1 MQTFFRSFM
10 PKITDSE
17 VVEIMNA
24 HKKKKDLNSTD
35 LSISSNEIRM
45 DVSLLDSQFDKF
57 LLDQE
62 SLNGVLNSKVTK
74 QKNAEFRL
82 KIEAWKKRVI
92 KRKKT
97 KLRTIELYQAIQKD
111 FQKFITEFENEKQNV
126 FDCNS
131 RFHDLYD
138 SLV

>member
-1 MQTFFRSFM
+1 VADKRQMQTFFRSFI

-57 LLDQE
+57 LLEQE

-74 QKNAEFRL
+74 QKNDEFRSKL
-82 KIEAWKKRVI
+82 NAWEKRVI

-97 KLRTIELYQAIQKD
+97 KLRTI
-111 FQKFITEFENEKQNV
+111 
-126 FDCNS
+126 
-131 RFHDLYD
+131 
-138 SLV
+138 

>member
-1 MQTFFRSFM
+1 VADKRQMQTFFRSFI

-57 LLDQE
+57 LLEQE

-74 QKNAEFRL
+74 QKNIEFR
-82 KIEAWKKRVI
+82 
-92 KRKKT
+92 
-97 KLRTIELYQAIQKD
+97 
-111 FQKFITEFENEKQNV
+111 
-126 FDCNS
+126 
-131 RFHDLYD
+131 
-138 SLV
+138 

>member
-1 MQTFFRSFM
+1 M

-97 KLRTIELYQAIQKD
+97 KLRTIELY
-111 FQKFITEFENEKQNV
+111 
-126 FDCNS
+126 
-131 RFHDLYD
+131 
-138 SLV
+138 

>member
-111 FQKFITEFENEKQNV
+111 FQKFITEFENEK
-126 FDCNS
+126 
-131 RFHDLYD
+131 
-138 SLV
+138 